1 MALTEVSSP
10 GDVAVLPP
18 LAVAAREAEALRQGG
33 ADMVVALGALTEA
46 EERALMNSGAVD
58 LVLGS
63 SKHIHASFD
72 GRTAAAASD
81 RNAERV
87 MLLDLTLERYDVEEA
102 VTGALPGS
110 PNGPETVDAAESEL
124 QTRFR
129 WSVNFRSVDTRTV
142 DDDPDV
148 ADDIQRYLLSLPK
161 ELDQRIGVADTYI
174 DLRDVVVR
182 VGKSPFAAVVADA
195 MQAAVRADAAII
207 NAGAMRADVVVPAGT
222 PLTRR
227 SIVKWLPFKDRVL
240 LLRVN
245 GEQLLAALEN
255 GVSQFDEH
263 AGRFPIVSGLQ
274 VTFDPRRPVGDRVLT
289 VVIGNQLLKLDR
301 NYSLAVNDF
310 MANGGDG
317 YDMLVKAPRLI
328 DLPDA
333 EPLVG
338 HVASYIAATGGINAT
353 LAPRVRP
360 TPAN

>member
-1 MALTEVSSP
+1 MEVSSP
-10 GDVAVLPP
+10 VGISVLPP

-63 SKHIHASFD
+63 SEHMHASFD

-102 VTGALPGS
+102 VKQELPGS
-110 PNGPETVDAAESEL
+110 PNGPETVDAVEPES
-124 QTRFR
+124 QSRFR
-129 WSVNFRSVDTRTV
+129 WSVDFRSVDTRTV

-148 ADDIQRYLLSLPK
+148 ADDIQRYLLSLSK
-161 ELDQRIGVADTYI
+161 ELDQRIGVADADI
-174 DLRDVVVR
+174 DLRDIVVR

-245 GEQLLAALEN
+245 CEQLLAALEN

-263 AGRFPIVSGLQ
+263 EGRFPIVSGLQ

-301 NYSLAVNDF
+301 SYSLAVNDF

-333 EPLVG
+333 EPLVV
-338 HVASYIAATGGINAT
+338 HVASYIAATGGIDAT
-353 LAPRVRP
+353 LTPRVRS
-360 TPAN
+360 TP